1 MQSAQR
7 DGLFAP
13 ARRALTIG
21 LVLTVTL
28 VAFEALAVVTILPVI
43 KDELGGLRLYGWVT
57 SAFFLGTLVG
67 IVVAGSES
75 DRRGP
80 GAPYVLGILLFATGL
95 LIGGLAPSMLILVLA
110 RALQGIG
117 AGAVPATAY
126 AAIGRS
132 YPEAL
137 RPRVFAVLSTAWVV
151 PGLIGPAL
159 SALVATHFSW
169 RYVFLGLLPLVLIA
183 SGLALPALRRIGPP
197 ERPGSPG
204 HPTGVPRTPPDP
216 PGHHSGVA
224 RTPPDP
230 PGRPPAVPRTARG
243 AERTRLLDAV
253 RVSAGAGLLLAG
265 LTGRSIPLA
274 VGLAAAG
281 LLVGVRPLLRLLPA
295 GTLRARRGLSMAVL
309 SRGMLTFAFFGTDTY
324 VPLAITAAR
333 GRSTAMASL
342 AVTAATLSWT
352 LGAWLQE
359 RGARALSSRVLV
371 RVGLLIVVVG
381 IAVMGVSLLGSVPVA
396 IAVVAWGIGGLGIG
410 LAYAPIT
417 VTVLGLAPA
426 AEQGRAS
433 AQLQLSDTLGT
444 ALGAGLGGV
453 LVAAGAVEGWE
464 QSTALAGVFILTG
477 AVGLV
482 AVVLTRRL
490 PDGRLAAIT
499 DEPGTTPA
507 PRAHG

>member
-204 HPTGVPRTPPDP
+204 HPTGVP
-216 PGHHSGVA
+216 

-453 LVAAGAVEGWE
+453 LVAAGAAEGWE

>member
-43 KDELGGLRLYGWVT
+43 KDDLGGLRLYGWVT

-67 IVVAGSES
+67 IVVAGAES

-80 GAPYVLGILLFATGL
+80 AAPYLLGIVLFSAGL
-95 LIGGLAPSMLILVLA
+95 VIGGLAPTMLILVLA

-117 AGAVPATAY
+117 AGAIPATAY
-126 AAIGRS
+126 ASIGRT

-151 PGLIGPAL
+151 PALIGPAL

-169 RYVFLGLLPLVLIA
+169 RYVFLGLLPLVLVA
-183 SGLALPALRRIGPP
+183 AGLALPAVRRIGPP
-197 ERPGSPG
+197 ERP
-204 HPTGVPRTPPDP
+204 
-216 PGHHSGVA
+216 
-224 RTPPDP
+224 
-230 PGRPPAVPRTARG
+230 TAHQS
-243 AERTRLLDAV
+243 RLLDAV
-253 RVSAGAGLLLAG
+253 RVAGGAGLLLAG

-274 VGLAAAG
+274 LALIACGLV
-281 LLVGVRPLLRLLPA
+281 VGVRPLLRLLPA
-295 GTLRARRGLSMAVL
+295 GTLRARPGLPMAVL
-309 SRGMLTFAFFGTDTY
+309 SRGLLTFAFFGTDTY
-324 VPLAITAAR
+324 VPLAITAVR
-333 GRSTAMASL
+333 DRSTTVASF
-342 AVTAATLSWT
+342 AVTASTLAWT

-359 RGARALSSRVLV
+359 RGAKVLSSRRVV
-371 RVGLLIVVVG
+371 RAGLLVVVVG
-381 IAVMGVSLLGSVPVA
+381 IAVMGVSLLDATP
-396 IAVVAWGIGGLGIG
+396 IAVAVAAWAIGGLGIG
-410 LAYAPIT
+410 LAYSPIS
-417 VTVLGLAPA
+417 VTVMGLAPA

-453 LVAAGAVEGWE
+453 LVAAGAAAGWR
-464 QSTALAGVFILTG
+464 QSTSLAGAFAMTG
-477 AVGLV
+477 AVALV

-490 PDGRLAAIT
+490 PDRKLAAIAE
-499 DEPGTTPA
+499 EPGQAPA
-507 PRAHG
+507 PRAPR

>member
-1 MQSAQR
+1 MQPAQR

-43 KDELGGLRLYGWVT
+43 KDDLGGLRLYGWVT

-67 IVVAGSES
+67 IVVAGAEA

-80 GAPYVLGILLFATGL
+80 GPPYVLGIALFAAGL
-95 LIGGLAPSMLILVLA
+95 VIGGLAPSMLVLVLA

-117 AGAVPATAY
+117 AGAIPATAY
-126 AAIGRS
+126 VAIGRS

-159 SALVATHFSW
+159 SALVATHVGW
-169 RYVFLGLLPLVLIA
+169 RTVFLGLLPLVLVA
-183 SGLALPALRRIGPP
+183 GGLALPAVRRIGPP
-197 ERPGSPG
+197 ERGDAAGDPAAAGAPAPAPRSP
-204 HPTGVPRTPPDP
+204 RDR
-216 PGHHSGVA
+216 A
-224 RTPPDP
+224 
-230 PGRPPAVPRTARG
+230 
-243 AERTRLLDAV
+243 RLLDAV

-265 LTGRSIPLA
+265 LTSRSIPLA
-274 VGLAAAG
+274 LGLAAAG

-295 GTLRARRGLSMAVL
+295 GTLRARRGMPMAVL

-324 VPLAITAAR
+324 VPLAITAVR
-333 GRSTAMASL
+333 GRSPAMASL
-342 AVTAATLSWT
+342 AVTAATLSWA
-352 LGAWLQE
+352 LGSWLQE
-359 RGARALSSRVLV
+359 RGARALSSRLLV
-371 RVGLLIVVVG
+371 RVGLLIVALG
-381 IAVMGVSLLGSVPVA
+381 IGVMGVSLLGTVPVA
-396 IAVVAWGIGGLGIG
+396 LAVVAWGIGGLGIG
-410 LAYAPIT
+410 IAYAPIT

-453 LVAAGAVEGWE
+453 LVALGAASGWR
-464 QSTALAGVFILTG
+464 QSTALTGVFILTG
-477 AVGLV
+477 AVALV
-482 AVVLTRRL
+482 ALLLSRRL
-490 PDGRLAAIT
+490 PDHRVAASAEDGRRPGPAGRGARAAP
-499 DEPGTTPA
+499 DGPESRRS
-507 PRAHG
+507 PRGA

>member
-1 MQSAQR
+1 MQQAQR
-7 DGLFAP
+7 EGLFAP
-13 ARRALTIG
+13 ARRALTVG

-43 KDELGGLRLYGWVT
+43 KDDLGGLRLYGWVT

-80 GAPYVLGILLFATGL
+80 GAPYVLGILLFAAGL
-95 LIGGLAPSMLILVLA
+95 IIGGLAPSMLILVLA

-117 AGAVPATAY
+117 AGAIPATAY

-159 SALVATHFSW
+159 SALVATHLSW
-169 RYVFLGLLPLVLIA
+169 RYVFLGLLPLVLVA
-183 SGLALPALRRIGPP
+183 AGLALPAVRRIGPP
-197 ERPGSPG
+197 RQPDHPGSSPG
-204 HPTGVPRTPPDP
+204 APLAAHR
-216 PGHHSGVA
+216 S
-224 RTPPDP
+224 
-230 PGRPPAVPRTARG
+230 
-243 AERTRLLDAV
+243 RLLEAV
-253 RVSAGAGLLLAG
+253 RVAAGAGLLLAG

-274 VGLAAAG
+274 VVLAAAG

-295 GTLRARRGLSMAVL
+295 GTLRARQGLP
-309 SRGMLTFAFFGTDTY
+309 T
-324 VPLAITAAR
+324 AITAVR
-333 GRSTAMASL
+333 GRTPAVASL

-359 RGARALSSRVLV
+359 RGARSLSSRFLV
-371 RVGLLIVVVG
+371 RTGLLVVVVG
-381 IAVMGVSLLGSVPVA
+381 IAVMAVSLLQAVPVA
-396 IAVVAWGIGGLGIG
+396 ISVVAWAIGGLGIG

-426 AEQGRAS
+426 AEQGTAS

-453 LVAAGAVEGWE
+453 LVAAGAAAGWE
-464 QSTALAGVFILTG
+464 QSSALAGVFGLTG
-477 AVGLV
+477 AVALIG
-482 AVVLTRRL
+482 VVLTRRL
-490 PDGRLAAIT
+490 PDHRVAAVT
-499 DEPGTTPA
+499 EEPGASAAGARRSGRAGRGA
-507 PRAHG
+507 PGAPDGPGSRRPRPGA

>member
-57 SAFFLGTLVG
+57 SAFFRGTLVG

-243 AERTRLLDAV
+243 AERTRLL
-253 RVSAGAGLLLAG
+253 
-265 LTGRSIPLA
+265 
-274 VGLAAAG
+274 
-281 LLVGVRPLLRLLPA
+281 VGVRPLLRLLPA

-433 AQLQLSDTLGT
+433 TQLQPP
-444 ALGAGLGGV
+444 
-453 LVAAGAVEGWE
+453 EK
-464 QSTALAGVFILTG
+464 
-477 AVGLV
+477 
-482 AVVLTRRL
+482 
-490 PDGRLAAIT
+490 P
-499 DEPGTTPA
+499 
-507 PRAHG
+507 

>member
-43 KDELGGLRLYGWVT
+43 KDDLGGLRLYGWVT

-197 ERPGSPG
+197 EQPGSPE
-204 HPTGVPRTPPDP
+204 HATGVPRTP
-216 PGHHSGVA
+216 S
-224 RTPPDP
+224 DP
-230 PGRPPAVPRTARG
+230 PGRPPVVPRTARG

-274 VGLAAAG
+274 LGLAAAG

-295 GTLRARRGLSMAVL
+295 GTLRARRGLPMAVL

-324 VPLAITAAR
+324 VPLAITAVR
-333 GRSTAMASL
+333 GRSTAIASL
-342 AVTAATLSWT
+342 AVTASTLSWT

-359 RGARALSSRVLV
+359 RGARAVSSRVLV
-371 RVGLLIVVVG
+371 RAGLLIVVVG
-381 IAVMGVSLLGSVPVA
+381 IAVMGVSLLDSVPVA

-417 VTVLGLAPA
+417 VTVLGLAPV

-453 LVAAGAVEGWE
+453 LVAAGAAEGWE

-490 PDGRLAAIT
+490 PDRRLAAIT

-507 PRAHG
+507 PRAYG

>member
-1 MQSAQR
+1 MQTAQR

-21 LVLTVTL
+21 LILTVTL

-43 KDELGGLRLYGWVT
+43 KDELAGLRLYGWVT

-80 GAPYVLGILLFATGL
+80 APPYLLGILLFAAGL
-95 LIGGLAPSMLILVLA
+95 VIGGLAPSMLVLVLA
-110 RALQGIG
+110 RGLQGIG

-126 AAIGRS
+126 VAIGRS

-159 SALVATHFSW
+159 SALVATHLSW
-169 RYVFLGLLPLVLIA
+169 RYVFLGLLPLVLVA
-183 SGLALPALRRIGPP
+183 SGLALPAVRRIGPP
-197 ERPGSPG
+197 EQ
-204 HPTGVPRTPPDP
+204 
-216 PGHHSGVA
+216 
-224 RTPPDP
+224 
-230 PGRPPAVPRTARG
+230 PAGRG
-243 AERTRLLDAV
+243 ARLLDAV

-295 GTLRARRGLSMAVL
+295 GTLRARRGVPSAVL
-309 SRGMLTFAFFGTDTY
+309 SRGLLTFAFFGTDTY

-333 GRSTAMASL
+333 GRSPAMASL
-342 AVTAATLSWT
+342 AVSAATLSWA

-359 RGARALSSRVLV
+359 RGSRVLTSRLLV
-371 RVGLLIVVVG
+371 RTGFVIVVVG
-381 IAVMGVSLLGSVPVA
+381 IALMGVSLLPAVPVA
-396 IAVVAWGIGGLGIG
+396 VAVVAWGIGGLGIG
-410 LAYAPIT
+410 LAYAPLT
-417 VTVLGLAPA
+417 VTLLGLAPA

-453 LVAAGAVEGWE
+453 LVAAGAAAGWE
-464 QSTALAGVFILTG
+464 QSASLVGVFTLTG
-477 AVGLV
+477 AVGLLAV
-482 AVVLTRRL
+482 ALTGRL
-490 PDGRLAAIT
+490 PARRLAAIT
-499 DEPGTTPA
+499 EAPARARFPWHRRSWGGPGGSERPPEWNGEP
-507 PRAHG
+507 R

>member
-1 MQSAQR
+1 MQQAQR
-7 DGLFAP
+7 EGLFAP

-43 KDELGGLRLYGWVT
+43 KDDLGGLRLYGWVT

-80 GAPYVLGILLFATGL
+80 GPPYVLGILLFAAGL
-95 LIGGLAPSMLILVLA
+95 VIGGLAPSMLILVLA

-117 AGAVPATAY
+117 AGAIPATAY

-159 SALVATHFSW
+159 SALVATHLSW
-169 RYVFLGLLPLVLIA
+169 RYVFLGLLPLVLVA
-183 SGLALPALRRIGPP
+183 AGLALPAVRRIGPP
-197 ERPGSPG
+197 QQPDHPGSSPG
-204 HPTGVPRTPPDP
+204 
-216 PGHHSGVA
+216 A
-224 RTPPDP
+224 
-230 PGRPPAVPRTARG
+230 PPAAHRS
-243 AERTRLLDAV
+243 RLLEAV
-253 RVSAGAGLLLAG
+253 RVAGGAGLLL
-265 LTGRSIPLA
+265 
-274 VGLAAAG
+274 
-281 LLVGVRPLLRLLPA
+281 GVRPLLRLLPA
-295 GTLRARRGLSMAVL
+295 GTLRARQGLPTAVL

-324 VPLAITAAR
+324 VPLAITAVR
-333 GRSTAMASL
+333 GRTPAMASL

-359 RGARALSSRVLV
+359 RGARSLSSRFLV
-371 RVGLLIVVVG
+371 RTGLLVVVVG
-381 IAVMGVSLLGSVPVA
+381 IAVMAVSLLHAVPVA
-396 IAVVAWGIGGLGIG
+396 ISVVAWAIGGLGIG

-426 AEQGRAS
+426 AEQGTAS

-453 LVAAGAVEGWE
+453 LVAAGAAAGWE
-464 QSTALAGVFILTG
+464 QSSALAGVFGLTG
-477 AVGLV
+477 AVALV
-482 AVVLTRRL
+482 GVVLTRRL
-490 PDGRLAAIT
+490 PDRDHGSRVATSQTVSAPSATSAAV
-499 DEPGTTPA
+499 
-507 PRAHG
+507 

>member
-1 MQSAQR
+1 MQQAQR
-7 DGLFAP
+7 EGLFAP

-43 KDELGGLRLYGWVT
+43 KDDLGGLRLYGWVT

-80 GAPYVLGILLFATGL
+80 GPPYVLGILLFAAGL
-95 LIGGLAPSMLILVLA
+95 VIGGLAPSMLILVLA

-117 AGAVPATAY
+117 AGAIPATAY

-159 SALVATHFSW
+159 SALVATHLSW
-169 RYVFLGLLPLVLIA
+169 RYVFLGLLPLVLVA
-183 SGLALPALRRIGPP
+183 AGLALPAVRRIGPP
-197 ERPGSPG
+197 QQPDHPGSSPG
-204 HPTGVPRTPPDP
+204 
-216 PGHHSGVA
+216 A
-224 RTPPDP
+224 
-230 PGRPPAVPRTARG
+230 PPAAHRS
-243 AERTRLLDAV
+243 RLLEAV
-253 RVSAGAGLLLAG
+253 RVAGGAGLLLAG

-274 VGLAAAG
+274 VVLAAAG
-281 LLVGVRPLLRLLPA
+281 LLVGVRPLLRLL
-295 GTLRARRGLSMAVL
+295 TAVL

-324 VPLAITAAR
+324 VPLAITAVR
-333 GRSTAMASL
+333 GRTPAMASL

-359 RGARALSSRVLV
+359 RGARSLSSRFLV
-371 RVGLLIVVVG
+371 RTGLLVVVVG
-381 IAVMGVSLLGSVPVA
+381 IAVMAVSLLHAVPVA
-396 IAVVAWGIGGLGIG
+396 ISVVAWAIGGLGIG

-426 AEQGRAS
+426 AEQGTAS

-453 LVAAGAVEGWE
+453 LVAAGAAAGWE
-464 QSTALAGVFILTG
+464 QSSALAGVFGLTG
-477 AVGLV
+477 AVALV
-482 AVVLTRRL
+482 GVVLTRRL
-490 PDGRLAAIT
+490 PDRDHGSRVATSQTVSAPSATSAAV
-499 DEPGTTPA
+499 
-507 PRAHG
+507 

>member
-1 MQSAQR
+1 MQSVQQG
-7 DGLFAP
+7 GLFAP

-43 KDELGGLRLYGWVT
+43 KDDLGGLRLYGWVT

-67 IVVAGSES
+67 IVVAGAES

-80 GAPYVLGILLFATGL
+80 AAPYLFGILLFSAGL
-95 LIGGLAPSMLILVLA
+95 VIGGLAPTMLILVLA

-117 AGAVPATAY
+117 AGAIPATAY
-126 AAIGRS
+126 ASIGRT

-151 PGLIGPAL
+151 PALIGPAL

-169 RYVFLGLLPLVLIA
+169 RYVFLGLLPLVLVA
-183 SGLALPALRRIGPP
+183 AGLALPAVRRIGPP
-197 ERPGSPG
+197 ERP
-204 HPTGVPRTPPDP
+204 
-216 PGHHSGVA
+216 
-224 RTPPDP
+224 
-230 PGRPPAVPRTARG
+230 TAHR
-243 AERTRLLDAV
+243 ARLLDAV
-253 RVSAGAGLLLAG
+253 RVAGGAGLLLAG

-274 VGLAAAG
+274 LGLVACG

-295 GTLRARRGLSMAVL
+295 GTLRARKGPPMAVL
-309 SRGMLTFAFFGTDTY
+309 SRGLLTFAYFGTDTY
-324 VPLAITAAR
+324 VPLAITAVR
-333 GRSTAMASL
+333 GRSPAVASL
-342 AVTAATLSWT
+342 AVTASTLGWT

-359 RGARALSSRVLV
+359 RGARSVSSRRLV
-371 RVGLLIVVVG
+371 RAGMLVVLVG
-381 IAVMGVSLLGSVPVA
+381 IAVMALSLLDTTP
-396 IAVVAWGIGGLGIG
+396 IAVAVAGWAIGGLGIG
-410 LAYAPIT
+410 LAYSPIT

-453 LVAAGAVEGWE
+453 LIAAGAAAHWNE
-464 QSTALAGVFILTG
+464 STGIAGAFAMTG
-477 AVGLV
+477 AVALV
-482 AVVLTRRL
+482 ALVLTRRL
-490 PDGRLAAIT
+490 PDHRVAAIT
-499 DEPGTTPA
+499 EEPGAAPG
-507 PRAHG
+507 PRARP

>member
-204 HPTGVPRTPPDP
+204 HPTGV
-216 PGHHSGVA
+216 A

-324 VPLAITAAR
+324 VPLAI
-333 GRSTAMASL
+333 
-342 AVTAATLSWT
+342 
-352 LGAWLQE
+352 
-359 RGARALSSRVLV
+359 
-371 RVGLLIVVVG
+371 
-381 IAVMGVSLLGSVPVA
+381 
-396 IAVVAWGIGGLGIG
+396 AVVAWGIGGLGIG

-453 LVAAGAVEGWE
+453 LVAAGAAEGWE

>member
-1 MQSAQR
+1 MQTAQR

-43 KDELGGLRLYGWVT
+43 KDDLGGLRLYGWVT

-67 IVVAGSES
+67 IVVGGAES

-80 GAPYVLGILLFATGL
+80 GPPYVFGILLFSAGL
-95 LIGGLAPSMLILVLA
+95 IIGGLAPSMLVLVLA

-117 AGAVPATAY
+117 AGAIPATAY
-126 AAIGRS
+126 ASIGRS

-159 SALVATHFSW
+159 SALVATHLSW
-169 RYVFLGLLPLVLIA
+169 RYVFLGLLPLVLVA
-183 SGLALPALRRIGPP
+183 SGLALPAVRRIGPP
-197 ERPGSPG
+197 ERP
-204 HPTGVPRTPPDP
+204 TTQR
-216 PGHHSGVA
+216 A
-224 RTPPDP
+224 
-230 PGRPPAVPRTARG
+230 
-243 AERTRLLDAV
+243 RLLDAV

-274 VGLAAAG
+274 LGLGACG
-281 LLVGVRPLLRLLPA
+281 LLLGVRPLLRLLPV
-295 GTLRARRGLSMAVL
+295 GTLRARAGLPMAVL
-309 SRGMLTFAFFGTDTY
+309 SRGLLTFAFFGTDTY
-324 VPLAITAAR
+324 VPLAITAVR
-333 GRSTAMASL
+333 GRTPAMASL
-342 AVTAATLSWT
+342 AVTASTLAWT

-359 RGARALSSRVLV
+359 RGARVLSSRRVV
-371 RVGLLIVVVG
+371 RAGLLVVAAG
-381 IAVMGVSLLGSVPVA
+381 IAVMGLALLDAVPVA
-396 IAVVAWGIGGLGIG
+396 VTVVAWAIAGLGIG
-410 LAYAPIT
+410 LAYSPIT
-417 VTVLGLAPA
+417 VTVMGLARA

-453 LVAAGAVEGWE
+453 LVAAGAAAGWR

-477 AVGLV
+477 AVALV
-482 AVVLTRRL
+482 GVALTRRL
-490 PDGRLAAIT
+490 PDRRLTAIAE
-499 DEPGTTPA
+499 EPSATRA
-507 PRAHG
+507 PRSR

>member
-1 MQSAQR
+1 MEPPQR

-13 ARRALTIG
+13 SRRALSIG

-28 VAFEALAVVTILPVI
+28 VAFEALAVVTILPTI
-43 KDELGGLRLYGWVT
+43 KDDLGGLRLYGWVT

-80 GAPYVLGILLFATGL
+80 GPPYVLGILLFGTGL
-95 LIGGLAPSMLILVLA
+95 IIGGLAPSMLILVLA

-126 AAIGRS
+126 TAIGRC
-132 YPEAL
+132 YPETL

-183 SGLALPALRRIGPP
+183 SGLALPAMRRIGPP
-197 ERPGSPG
+197 RQ
-204 HPTGVPRTPPDP
+204 PDP
-216 PGHHSGVA
+216 PERALGEPEPLPAA
-224 RTPPDP
+224 R
-230 PGRPPAVPRTARG
+230 
-243 AERTRLLDAV
+243 RTRLLDAL

-281 LLVGVRPLLRLLPA
+281 LLVGVRPLLRLLPP
-295 GTLRARRGLSMAVL
+295 GTLRGRRGLPMAVL
-309 SRGMLTFAFFGTDTY
+309 SRGLLTFAFFGADTY

-342 AVTAATLSWT
+342 AVTASTLSWT
-352 LGAWLQE
+352 VGAWLQE
-359 RGARALSSRVLV
+359 RGSRRLSNRFLV
-371 RVGLLIVVVG
+371 RAGLLIVVVG
-381 IAVMGVSLLGSVPVA
+381 IALMGVSLLDAVPVA
-396 IAVVAWGIGGLGIG
+396 MAVVAWAIAGLGIG

-417 VTVLGLAPA
+417 LTVLGLAPTE
-426 AEQGRAS
+426 EQGRAS

-444 ALGAGLGGV
+444 ALGAGFGGV
-453 LVAAGAVEGWE
+453 LIAVGVAAGWAQATG
-464 QSTALAGVFILTG
+464 LAWVFILTS

-482 AVVLTRRL
+482 GVVLTRGL
-490 PDGRLAAIT
+490 PDRRLAAAT
-499 DEPGTTPA
+499 EGAGSAPA
-507 PRAHG
+507 PRARS

>member
-1 MQSAQR
+1 MQQAQR
-7 DGLFAP
+7 EGLFAP

-43 KDELGGLRLYGWVT
+43 KDDLGGLRLYGWVT

-80 GAPYVLGILLFATGL
+80 GPPYVLGILLFAAGL
-95 LIGGLAPSMLILVLA
+95 VIGGLAPSMLILVLA

-117 AGAVPATAY
+117 AGAIPATAY

-159 SALVATHFSW
+159 SALVATHLSW
-169 RYVFLGLLPLVLIA
+169 RYVFLGLLPLVLVA
-183 SGLALPALRRIGPP
+183 AGLALPAVRRIGPP
-197 ERPGSPG
+197 QQPDHPGSSPG
-204 HPTGVPRTPPDP
+204 
-216 PGHHSGVA
+216 A
-224 RTPPDP
+224 
-230 PGRPPAVPRTARG
+230 PPAAHRS
-243 AERTRLLDAV
+243 RLLEAV
-253 RVSAGAGLLLAG
+253 RVAGGAGLLLAG

-274 VGLAAAG
+274 VVLAAAG

-295 GTLRARRGLSMAVL
+295 GTLRARQGLPTAVL

-324 VPLAITAAR
+324 VPLAITAVR
-333 GRSTAMASL
+333 GRTPAMASL

-359 RGARALSSRVLV
+359 RGARSLSSRFLV
-371 RVGLLIVVVG
+371 RTGLLVVVVG
-381 IAVMGVSLLGSVPVA
+381 IAVMAVSLLHAVP
-396 IAVVAWGIGGLGIG
+396 
-410 LAYAPIT
+410 
-417 VTVLGLAPA
+417 VLGLAPA
-426 AEQGRAS
+426 AEQGTAS

-453 LVAAGAVEGWE
+453 LVAAGAAAGWE
-464 QSTALAGVFILTG
+464 QSSALAGVFGLTG
-477 AVGLV
+477 AVALV
-482 AVVLTRRL
+482 GVVLTRRL
-490 PDGRLAAIT
+490 PDRRVAAVT
-499 DEPGTTPA
+499 EEPGASAAGARRSGRAGRGA
-507 PRAHG
+507 PGAPGGPGSRRPRRGA

>member
-1 MQSAQR
+1 MQQAQR
-7 DGLFAP
+7 EGLFAP

-43 KDELGGLRLYGWVT
+43 KDDLGGLRLYGWVT

-80 GAPYVLGILLFATGL
+80 GPPYVLGILLFAAGL
-95 LIGGLAPSMLILVLA
+95 VIGGLAPSMLILVLA

-117 AGAVPATAY
+117 AGAIPATAY

-159 SALVATHFSW
+159 SALVATHLSW
-169 RYVFLGLLPLVLIA
+169 RYVFLGLLPLVLVA
-183 SGLALPALRRIGPP
+183 AGLALPAVRRIGPP
-197 ERPGSPG
+197 QQPDHPGSSPG
-204 HPTGVPRTPPDP
+204 
-216 PGHHSGVA
+216 A
-224 RTPPDP
+224 
-230 PGRPPAVPRTARG
+230 PPAAHRS
-243 AERTRLLDAV
+243 RLLEAV
-253 RVSAGAGLLLAG
+253 RVAGGAGLLLAG

-274 VGLAAAG
+274 VVLAAAG

-295 GTLRARRGLSMAVL
+295 GTLRARQGLPTAVL

-324 VPLAITAAR
+324 VPLAITAVR
-333 GRSTAMASL
+333 GRTPAMASL

-359 RGARALSSRVLV
+359 RGARSLSSRFLV
-371 RVGLLIVVVG
+371 RTGLLVVVVG
-381 IAVMGVSLLGSVPVA
+381 IAVMAVSLLHAVPVA
-396 IAVVAWGIGGLGIG
+396 ISVVAWAIGGLGIG

-426 AEQGRAS
+426 AEQGTAS

-453 LVAAGAVEGWE
+453 LVAAGAAAGWE
-464 QSTALAGVFILTG
+464 QSSALAGVFGLTG
-477 AVGLV
+477 AVALV
-482 AVVLTRRL
+482 GVVLTRRL
-490 PDGRLAAIT
+490 PDRRVAAVT
-499 DEPGTTPA
+499 EEPGASAAGARRSGRAGRGA
-507 PRAHG
+507 PGAPGGPGSRRPRPGA

>member
-43 KDELGGLRLYGWVT
+43 KDDLGGLRLYGWVT

-197 ERPGSPG
+197 EQPGSPE
-204 HPTGVPRTPPDP
+204 HATGVPRTP
-216 PGHHSGVA
+216 S
-224 RTPPDP
+224 DP
-230 PGRPPAVPRTARG
+230 PGRPPVVPRTARG

-274 VGLAAAG
+274 LGLAAAG

-295 GTLRARRGLSMAVL
+295 GTLRARRGLPMAVL

-333 GRSTAMASL
+333 GRSTAVASL

-371 RVGLLIVVVG
+371 RAGLLIVVVG
-381 IAVMGVSLLGSVPVA
+381 IAVMGVSLLDSVPVA

-417 VTVLGLAPA
+417 VTVLGLAPV

-453 LVAAGAVEGWE
+453 LVAAGAAEGWE

-490 PDGRLAAIT
+490 PDRRLAAIT

-507 PRAHG
+507 PRAYG

>member
-1 MQSAQR
+1 MQQAQR
-7 DGLFAP
+7 EGLFAP

-43 KDELGGLRLYGWVT
+43 KDDLGGLRLYGWVT

-67 IVVAGSES
+67 IVVAGAES

-80 GAPYVLGILLFATGL
+80 GPLYLLGILLFSAGL
-95 LIGGLAPSMLILVLA
+95 TLGGLAPSMLILVLA

-117 AGAVPATAY
+117 AGAIPATAY

-159 SALVATHFSW
+159 SALVATHLSW
-169 RYVFLGLLPLVLIA
+169 RYVFLGLLPLVLVA
-183 SGLALPALRRIGPP
+183 AGLALPAVRRIGPP
-197 ERPGSPG
+197 QQPDHPGSSPG
-204 HPTGVPRTPPDP
+204 
-216 PGHHSGVA
+216 A
-224 RTPPDP
+224 
-230 PGRPPAVPRTARG
+230 PPAAHRS
-243 AERTRLLDAV
+243 RLLEAV
-253 RVSAGAGLLLAG
+253 RVAGGAGLLLAG

-274 VGLAAAG
+274 VVLAAAG

-295 GTLRARRGLSMAVL
+295 
-309 SRGMLTFAFFGTDTY
+309 
-324 VPLAITAAR
+324 
-333 GRSTAMASL
+333 
-342 AVTAATLSWT
+342 VT
-352 LGAWLQE
+352 
-359 RGARALSSRVLV
+359 
-371 RVGLLIVVVG
+371 
-381 IAVMGVSLLGSVPVA
+381 VA
-396 IAVVAWGIGGLGIG
+396 ISVVAWAIGGLGIG

-426 AEQGRAS
+426 AEQGTAS

-453 LVAAGAVEGWE
+453 LVAAGAAAGWE
-464 QSTALAGVFILTG
+464 QSSALAGVFGLTG
-477 AVGLV
+477 AVALV
-482 AVVLTRRL
+482 GVVLTRRL
-490 PDGRLAAIT
+490 PDRRVAAVT
-499 DEPGTTPA
+499 EEPGASAAGARRSGRAGRGA
-507 PRAHG
+507 PGAPGGPGSRRPRRGA